1 MEAFEALFFME
12 KRVRNYSVIVLRV
25 LALLIIGKI
34 DY

>member
-1 MEAFEALFFME
+1 ME